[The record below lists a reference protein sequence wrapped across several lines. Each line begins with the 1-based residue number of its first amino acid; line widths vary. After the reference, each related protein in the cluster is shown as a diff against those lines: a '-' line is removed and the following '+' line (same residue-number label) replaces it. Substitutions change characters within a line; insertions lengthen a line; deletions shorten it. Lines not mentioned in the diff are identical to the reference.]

1 MNKFENK
8 DSLDFLRSLDKNSV
22 DLGLIDPP
30 YIISKASGFSNM
42 GQKGVQKLST
52 YKTEHGVW
60 DYEESFS
67 MDDLEENIIEY
78 YRVLKKG
85 GTFITFCDLWKIS
98 HIKEMMEDAGFN
110 QIRFIEWIKTNPV
123 PINSKRNYL
132 TNAREVALL
141 GVKVGKPT
149 FHSKYDNAIYRYA
162 ICQDKGRFHP
172 TQKPLK
178 FMEALIEKHSNP
190 GDIVVDTFAGSATTL
205 LAAKN
210 LGRGYMGCEL
220 DPDCY
225 TKALNRMNKS

>member
-1 MNKFENK
+1 MDWSSSTIALGVFLTTQAAAAVWWASETDTKLDATQETVTKVVENAT
-8 DSLDFLRSLDKNSV
+8 DIAVIQNDV
-22 DLGLIDPP
+22 
-30 YIISKASGFSNM
+30 
-42 GQKGVQKLST
+42 VT
-52 YKTEHGVW
+52 
-60 DYEESFS
+60 
-67 MDDLEENIIEY
+67 
-78 YRVLKKG
+78 
-85 GTFITFCDLWKIS
+85 
-98 HIKEMMEDAGFN
+98 IKEMMEDAGFK

-190 GDIVVDTFAGSATTL
+190 GEIVVDTFAGSATTL
-205 LAAKN
+205 LAASK

-225 TKALNRMNKS
+225 AKALDRMNKA